1 MKDLY
6 TVKYQSLMTA
16 TEEDP
21 NKWKNNLC
29 SWIER
34 INIVK
39 TTILPKEIQRF
50 SAIPNKTSMTF
61 FSQNQNK

>member
-1 MKDLY
+1 MKE
-6 TVKYQSLMTA
+6 
-16 TEEDP
+16 TEEDT
-21 NKWKNNLC
+21 NKQRDILC
-29 SWIER
+29 SWIEI

-39 TTILPKEIQRF
+39 TTILPKATQRF